1 MPRPRASTESPADL
15 SASRA
20 RAVAAGDATRR
31 RIQQNLHHGPQQRL
45 VNAVLALK
53 MARLELADETGPA
66 VELLDEAIAQ
76 AESASRELHELSR
89 GLLPAA
95 LTRNGLRAALEA
107 LISHV
112 SVPVT
117 VEVTNLRLPEELEA
131 TAYFIIVEALTN
143 TVEHARAESAHV
155 IAAIEGDALRVVVLD
170 DGIGG
175 AFINRGTGLLGL
187 RDRAAALDGELWLD
201 SPPGGGTVVGATL
214 PIVAAR
220 AA

>member
-53 MARLELADETGPA
+53 MARLELGDETGPA

-95 LTRNGLRAALEA
+95 LTRNGLRGALEV

-117 VEVTNLRLPEELEA
+117 VEVTNLRLSAELEA
-131 TAYFIIVEALTN
+131 TAYFIIVEALSN
-143 TVEHARAESAHV
+143 TVEHARAESAQV
-155 IAAIEGDALRVVVLD
+155 IAAIEDDALRVVVLD

-175 AFINRGTGLLGL
+175 ASFFNRGTGLLGL
-187 RDRAAALDGELWLD
+187 RDRAVALGGELWLD
-201 SPPGGGTVVGATL
+201 SAPGSGTVVAATL
-214 PIVAAR
+214 PMR
-220 AA
+220 QSG